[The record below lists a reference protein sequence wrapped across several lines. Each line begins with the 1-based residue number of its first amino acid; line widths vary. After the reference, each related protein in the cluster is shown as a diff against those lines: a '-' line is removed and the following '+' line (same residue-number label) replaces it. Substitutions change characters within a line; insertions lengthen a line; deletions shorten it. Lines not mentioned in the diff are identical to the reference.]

1 LTCAATISSESYLE
15 ERWADVSESWRAARA
30 DEVNVGDVVRTS
42 SGDVVTVTSIETNF
56 LGRSNML
63 AFIEDTPERWYKR
76 PAPFDADVEILTTA
90 DE

>member
-1 LTCAATISSESYLE
+1 M
-15 ERWADVSESWRAARA
+15 SESWSVARA

-42 SGDVVTVTSIETNF
+42 SGDVVIVTSIETNF

-63 AFIEDTPERWYKR
+63 AYIENTPTRWYKR
-76 PAPFDADVEILTTA
+76 PVPFDADVEILTTT